1 MIRKNSLFFKLSR
14 IRKSSVSL
22 FQIYMETYNPAQEI
36 CPSCHAAGHCIPF
49 STYRRNLIDLF
60 QGKILIHTILI
71 SRCKC
76 QNCGHTHSIL
86 PDCIIPYGQYSLLF
100 ILKILF
106 KYFFHRQTI
115 NSLCQN
121 YQITPAILYR
131 WKNLF
136 LSHAHL
142 WSERIKNMNPSSSTS
157 IFKILFTTDPLS
169 GFLSAFSA
177 AFSLSFL
184 QNHKSPFSDFP

>member
-1 MIRKNSLFFKLSR
+1 MIRKNSLFCKFSR
-14 IRKSSVSL
+14 IRKSSFSL
-22 FQIYMETYNPAQEI
+22 FQTCMESYNPALEV
-36 CPSCHAAGHCIPF
+36 CPVCHTAGHCIPF

-76 QNCGHTHSIL
+76 QNCGHTHSVL

-115 NSLCQN
+115 DALCQT
-121 YQITPAILYR
+121 YQITPAMLYR

-136 LSHAHL
+136 LTHAQL
-142 WSERIKNMNPSSSTS
+142 WIQRIEKLNLSSSTS
-157 IFKILFTTDPLS
+157 FFKILFTTDPLS
-169 GFLSAFSA
+169 GFLCAFSV
-177 AFSLSFL
+177 AFPLSFL